1 MPSNLPQ
8 ELLIRSINMQAA
20 DKRKQEQEELKSARI
35 EHILECS
42 LDLFSKG
49 IEPITMNQI
58 AENAEIGVASLYRYF
73 STKDDLA
80 IECATFAWNKETEQF
95 NKYFNKEN
103 FNQLSGFEQLSQ
115 LLGLFPILFKT
126 EGRFFRFVYYF
137 DAYIKRQ
144 NVSEERLTRYEAT
157 IIGPTKLV
165 YDAIQKGRADETINT
180 DGATDEELYLTL
192 THGLFSLAQK
202 LSLSGEM
209 LYMDRS
215 IPAQSQMELL
225 TKILLNSLRRNQ

>member
-1 MPSNLPQ
+1 MQLFLQNRRAVITEHIRPSNLPQ
-8 ELLIRSINMQAA
+8 ELLIRSINIQAA

-80 IECATFAWNKETEQF
+80 IECATFAWNKEESIFRRNFDAEKF
-95 NKYFNKEN
+95 NN
-103 FNQLSGFEQLSQ
+103 LSGFDELRQ
-115 LLGLFPILFKT
+115 LLTFFPELLKT
-126 EGRFFRFVYYF
+126 EGKFFRFVYYF
-137 DAYIKRQ
+137 DAYIHHQK
-144 NVSEERLTRYEAT
+144 VTPERLTRYEAT

-165 YDAIQKGRADETINT
+165 YDA
-180 DGATDEELYLTL
+180 
-192 THGLFSLAQK
+192 
-202 LSLSGEM
+202 
-209 LYMDRS
+209 
-215 IPAQSQMELL
+215 
-225 TKILLNSLRRNQ
+225 